1 MKYEYFSKQIL
12 KDKSITEATKIVAF
26 YLIHIAGWEEDNI
39 LPSMSKLSDL
49 VSVNKSKVSVAIN
62 YMTTYWP
69 KIDLSKVL

>member
-12 KDKSITEATKIVAF
+12 KDKSITDATKIVAF

-49 VSVNKSKVSVAIN
+49 VSVNK
-62 YMTTYWP
+62 
-69 KIDLSKVL
+69 